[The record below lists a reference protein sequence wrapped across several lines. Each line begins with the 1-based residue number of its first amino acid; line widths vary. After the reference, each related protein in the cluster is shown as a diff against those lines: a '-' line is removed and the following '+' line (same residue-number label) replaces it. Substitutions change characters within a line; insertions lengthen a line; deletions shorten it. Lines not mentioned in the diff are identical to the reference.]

1 MSGKLNTNRTFGVHR
16 PGIGNAA
23 SYQVAGY
30 PFITGTVAGDNGTDG
45 VTADLVSKA
54 GSTYRIQF
62 PTVAKSV
69 TVIGSGTVNL
79 TPSLRVHFNPTSSAA
94 TAGTH
99 GVSDGSNN
107 VFNQHHYIA
116 LDSDEDSVT
125 FNVKCSEIYVTTM
138 LAGSGFQ
145 LFAELTHIPVRE
157 MYALTGSGL
166 TFASASLKHW
176 TTV

>member
-1 MSGKLNTNRTFGVHR
+1 MGVNSSRTFGVHR
-16 PGIGNAA
+16 PGLGNVG

-30 PFITGTVAGDNGTDG
+30 PYITGTVAGDNGTDG
-45 VTADLVSKA
+45 VAATLVSKA
-54 GSTYRIQF
+54 GRTYRVQF

-69 TVIGSGTVNL
+69 TVIASGTVNL
-79 TPSLRVHFNPTSSAA
+79 TPSLRVHFNPTGSAQ
-94 TAGTH
+94 G
-99 GVSDGSNN
+99 GSAN

-145 LFAELTHIPVRE
+145 LFAELTHIPISE
-157 MYALTGSGL
+157 MYELTGSGL
-166 TFASASLKHW
+166 TFASSTMHNDF
-176 TTV
+176 

>member
-1 MSGKLNTNRTFGVHR
+1 MSGKLNNNRTFGVHR

-30 PFITGTVAGDNGTDG
+30 PFITGTVAGNNANDG

-54 GSTYRIQF
+54 GSTYKIAF

-69 TVIGSGTVNL
+69 TVIASGTVNI
-79 TPSLRVHFNPTSSAA
+79 TPSLRVHFNPTSSQA

-99 GVSDGSNN
+99 ASDGSNN

-125 FNVKCSEIYVTTM
+125 FNVKCAEIYVTTM
-138 LAGSGFQ
+138 VAGSGFQ